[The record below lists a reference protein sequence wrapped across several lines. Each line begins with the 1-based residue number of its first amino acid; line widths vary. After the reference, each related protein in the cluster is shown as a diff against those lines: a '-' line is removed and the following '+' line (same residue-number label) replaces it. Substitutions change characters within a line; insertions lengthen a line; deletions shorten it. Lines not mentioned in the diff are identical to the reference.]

1 MVDGGLA
8 LRHAGGSPVSRGD
21 EEPNRAFGMVS
32 RDLGRQ
38 ARHEEEPQHV
48 LGFPAD
54 WFGPV
59 EGLRMTSLRHP
70 IKAYK
75 RWILIRRLGPYA
87 PDDEDD
93 QS

>member
-1 MVDGGLA
+1 MVEDGLA
-8 LRHAGGSPVSRGD
+8 LGRTGGCPVSRGD
-21 EEPNRAFGMVS
+21 DEPRVLGMIR
-32 RDLGRQ
+32 RDLGRV
-38 ARHEEEPQHV
+38 ARHDEEPKHI

-54 WFGPV
+54 LFGPV
-59 EGLRMTSLRHP
+59 EGVRLRALRHP

-75 RWILIRRLGPYA
+75 RRMLIRRLGPYA